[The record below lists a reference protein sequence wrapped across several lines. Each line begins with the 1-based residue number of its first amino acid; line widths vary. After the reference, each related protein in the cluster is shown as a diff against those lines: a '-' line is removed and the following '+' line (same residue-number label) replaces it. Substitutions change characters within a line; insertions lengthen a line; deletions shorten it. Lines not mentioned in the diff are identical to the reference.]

1 MRVAGLINRDKIF
14 RRYLKAQ
21 TALVAAALL
30 WCAAACAAPAPTLP
44 DYSYGPHERNV
55 LDFWRAE
62 SATPAPV
69 VIYIHGGG
77 FYLGSKGN
85 VNGADIETCLKNG
98 VSVASINYPYYA
110 DVPLQG
116 IIRDNIA
123 RAVQF
128 LRYKA
133 GELNIDKDRIA
144 VYGQS
149 AGAGSSLWLAFHDD
163 LADPA
168 SQDPVLRES
177 SRVRAAGAIDT
188 QATYDFLRWPEIF
201 KQIIDG
207 RAMNGWMLV
216 MKQVILDMYH
226 VKQEK
231 DLKSPENAAMRR
243 DLDMLALMDASDPPV
258 IMQTFESR
266 LRSSDVLHHIAHPMT
281 VLENC
286 EKTGVACTLIRDE
299 TPEEQRIRVVEFLI
313 RRLKQD

>member
-1 MRVAGLINRDKIF
+1 MLSSVLSKRNNIF
-14 RRYLKAQ
+14 QQRLTAQ
-21 TALVAAALL
+21 IALVAAALA
-30 WCAAACAAPAPTLP
+30 WCVAASAAPAPTLP

-77 FYLGSKGN
+77 FYLGSKGS
-85 VNGADIETCLKNG
+85 VNGADIEFCLKNG

-163 LADPA
+163 LADPE

-201 KQIIDG
+201 KQTIDG

-258 IMQTFESR
+258 IMQTFVSR
-266 LRSSDVLHHIAHPMT
+266 LRPSDVLHHIAHPLT

-286 EKTGVACTLIRDE
+286 EKTGVACMLIRDE